1 MTVGHY
7 EVLGVAHDA
16 DGSEVRRAYLRLA
29 REHHPD
35 RSGGDPDRMR
45 AVNAAWAVLGDPMR
59 RRQYDLDQALRR
71 PAPEQPRA
79 ASVRAD
85 LDDDEP
91 VRVTIAL
98 PRLVTM
104 LPAGLFGAAI
114 VSAIGGT
121 VLRLPA
127 VLGLALMFF
136 VLSVLFLVAAPF
148 LALYASR
155 RPTGGGPEQPR
166 R

>member
-1 MTVGHY
+1 MGHY
-7 EVLGVAHDA
+7 EVLGVAPDA
-16 DGSEVRRAYLRLA
+16 ASSEVRRAYLRLA

-45 AVNAAWAVLGDPMR
+45 AVNAAWAVLGDPVR
-59 RRQYDLDQALRR
+59 RRQYDLDEARRR
-71 PAPEQPRA
+71 PPPAPPRPSA
-79 ASVRAD
+79 APD

-91 VRVTIAL
+91 VRITIAL

-104 LPAGLFGAAI
+104 LPAGLFGAAV
-114 VSAIGGT
+114 VSAIGGA

-155 RPTGGGPEQPR
+155 RATGGGREHGPH
-166 R
+166 